1 MKKMI
6 IAAAATALAIGM
18 GSTAFAFPWEDPDL
32 PSIVP
37 ATANYSW
44 VTGSFGA
51 GTSAQDNYSDN
62 NVSEYNTGS
71 VSGSFSV
78 QASNEMEGIHW
89 DNNDDTWAFLDAEFE
104 GSVAPDFAG
113 AGGDLEIGA
122 RGYSGA
128 FQDGADAYAVTF
140 QESFVSTINDAH
152 GQVSIDGGAFADFW
166 KQQPGYDSGHYEK
179 TSAKAGA
186 WPW

>member
-1 MKKMI
+1 MI
-6 IAAAATALAIGM
+6 VALSAVVLSFGM
-18 GSTAFAFPWEDPDL
+18 SSNGLAFPWEDPTE

-37 ATANYSW
+37 AAANYSW
-44 VTGSFGA
+44 VTGSLAA
-51 GTSAQDNYSDN
+51 GTSAQDNYSGEYGD
-62 NVSEYNTGS
+62 VPEYNTGS

-78 QASNEMEGIHW
+78 EASNEMAGIHW
-89 DNNDDTWAFLDAEFE
+89 NRNDDTWAFLDAEFE

-113 AGGDLEIGA
+113 MGGDLEIGA

-128 FQDGADAYAVTF
+128 YQDGADAYAVSF
-140 QESFVSTINDAH
+140 QESFVSTANDAH

-179 TSAKAGA
+179 TSAKAGS